1 MEIVKEIIKRII
13 LIILSFKIL
22 YISKKFKKNHKNLF
36 IDLGTNRGQG
46 FKYFKI
52 FFPLRS
58 FDYLLVEPNPNLKSI
73 ILNLIN
79 ELKIKNKVSF
89 INKAAHISNSSK
101 KLFGLIEDE
110 RGKFSDGASI
120 ISEHNSKMYASDNK
134 NGINVETF
142 DIVEKLRE
150 FNNYDNVIIKMDI
163 EGSEYD
169 VLEHILSNIC
179 EIKNIK
185 HIFVEFHSRFMK
197 SEDKSKFKI
206 REGKIIK
213 ALNRNKINFTTWI

>member
-1 MEIVKEIIKRII
+1 
-13 LIILSFKIL
+13 
-22 YISKKFKKNHKNLF
+22 
-36 IDLGTNRGQG
+36 
-46 FKYFKI
+46 
-52 FFPLRS
+52 
-58 FDYLLVEPNPNLKSI
+58 
-73 ILNLIN
+73 
-79 ELKIKNKVSF
+79 
-89 INKAAHISNSSK
+89 
-101 KLFGLIEDE
+101 
-110 RGKFSDGASI
+110 
-120 ISEHNSKMYASDNK
+120 MYASDNK

-150 FNNYDNVIIKMDI
+150 FKNYDNVIIKMDI

-185 HIFVEFHSRFMK
+185 HIFIEFHSRFMK

-213 ALNRNKINFTTWI
+213 ALNKNKINFTTWI